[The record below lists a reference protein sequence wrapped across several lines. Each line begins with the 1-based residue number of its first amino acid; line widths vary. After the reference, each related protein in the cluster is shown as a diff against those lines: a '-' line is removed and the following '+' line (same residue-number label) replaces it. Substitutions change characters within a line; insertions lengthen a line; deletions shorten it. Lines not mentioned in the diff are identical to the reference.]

1 MSLPTRSVFITLAQN
16 SGMMDELKTLAFY
29 YEQLKTAKT
38 YQEYNKRRQT
48 THGGDQF
55 PRADR
60 DVAKFEKEIKK
71 LLERLYPATVAHG

>member
-1 MSLPTRSVFITLAQN
+1 MSVSREQFIALAQN

-29 YEQLKTAKT
+29 YEKLKTAKT
-38 YQEYNKRRQT
+38 YQEYNKRWQT

-55 PRADR
+55 PNADR

-71 LLERLYPATVAHG
+71 LLGMLYPATVAHG